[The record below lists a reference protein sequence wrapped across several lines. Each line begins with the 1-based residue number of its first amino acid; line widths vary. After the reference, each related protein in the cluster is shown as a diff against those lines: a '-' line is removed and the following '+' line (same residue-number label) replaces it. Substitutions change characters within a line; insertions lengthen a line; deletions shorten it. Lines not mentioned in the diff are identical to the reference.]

1 MSYSLRRELEKQG
14 RLARDTD
21 FAQGVAQALR

>member
-1 MSYSLRRELEKQG
+1 MSYSLRRELEKQEG
-14 RLARDTD
+14 LLRDTD